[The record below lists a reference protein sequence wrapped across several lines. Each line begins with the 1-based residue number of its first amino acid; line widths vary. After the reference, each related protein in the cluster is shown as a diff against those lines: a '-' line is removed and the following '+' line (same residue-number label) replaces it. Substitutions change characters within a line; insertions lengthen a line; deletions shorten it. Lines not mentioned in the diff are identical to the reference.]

1 MTKRLA
7 HTTGHRLIPEFMAS
21 HAYSALTCSPTSS
34 FGDADRKTVRST
46 PPTDDATSS
55 SGRLR
60 RTAAIASVLAAMV
73 LVVLDAAI
81 ANVALPSIARSLQV
95 TPGMSVWI
103 VTSYQAALLMA
114 LLPCAALGE
123 SLGYRRVFT
132 LGVAVFIGASS
143 LCAVSPTLPWLVAAR
158 FLQGLGGAA
167 VLALGVALLRLVVPS
182 EQLGAAIGWNALAVA
197 LSSAAGPAFGAAILS
212 VSGWPWLFAVNLP
225 LGVFVLLATRALPIV
240 DGTARIL
247 DFFSVALNAGAFA
260 SLVIGAELLPSTPVL
275 AAVLF
280 AVAASFLLALLRR
293 ERPKE
298 APLVP
303 LDLLRKDSFLI
314 SVIASVF
321 CFAGVAA
328 AMVALPFYLQHEL
341 GQGILITGLYMTP
354 WPLTAALA
362 APLAGRLV
370 NRVSTACL
378 CFVGAACLSIGLL
391 AAALWPMQGHPL
403 LLIPITMLCGLG
415 FGLFQVPNN
424 RNMFLSA
431 PPDRSGAAGGMQGT
445 ARLVGQ
451 TSGAIIM
458 TFLFTLSS
466 IDAAPGIGLGI
477 AAALAMA
484 AGLVSSRMDSNRSMH
499 PTQSCVPHPSA
510 SHSTSATEHSLPAS
524 AETKRHRHPQSAA

>member
-7 HTTGHRLIPEFMAS
+7 HTTRHRLIPEFMAS
-21 HAYSALTCSPTSS
+21 HAYSALTCSPTSY

-60 RTAAIASVLAAMV
+60 RAAAIASVLAAMV

-103 VTSYQAALLMA
+103 VTAYQAALLMA

-132 LGVAVFIGASS
+132 VGVALFIGASA

-167 VLALGVALLRLVVPS
+167 VLALGVALLRFVVPDG
-182 EQLGAAIGWNALAVA
+182 QLGAAIGWNALAVA
-197 LSSAAGPAFGAAILS
+197 LSSAAGPTIGAAILS
-212 VSGWPWLFAVNLP
+212 VTGWPWLFAVNVP

-240 DGTARIL
+240 DGTARRL
-247 DFFSVALNAGAFA
+247 DLSSVALNAGAFA
-260 SLVIGAELLPSTPVL
+260 SLVLGAELLPARPAL
-275 AAVLF
+275 GAVLL
-280 AVAASFLLALLRR
+280 AVAAVVLVVLVRR
-293 ERPKE
+293 EGPKE

-303 LDLLRKDSFLI
+303 LDLLRADSFLI
-314 SVIASVF
+314 SVTASVC
-321 CFAGVAA
+321 CFAGVSAG
-328 AMVALPFYLQHEL
+328 MVALPFYLQHGL
-341 GQGILITGLYMTP
+341 GQGIWTTGLYMTP
-354 WPLTAALA
+354 WPLTAAVA
-362 APLAGRLV
+362 APFAGRLV
-370 NRVSTACL
+370 KRVSTACL
-378 CFVGAACLSIGLL
+378 CVVGGACLSIGLL

-403 LLIPITMLCGLG
+403 RLVPITMLCGLG

-424 RNMFLSA
+424 HNMFLAA
-431 PPDRSGAAGGMQGT
+431 PPERSGAAGGMQST

-458 TFLFTLSS
+458 TGLFTLTSV
-466 IDAAPGIGLGI
+466 DAAPRIGLGI
-477 AAALAMA
+477 AAVLAMA
-484 AGLVSSRMDSNRSMH
+484 AGLVSALRVTRIVR
-499 PTQSCVPHPSA
+499 QGA
-510 SHSTSATEHSLPAS
+510 
-524 AETKRHRHPQSAA
+524 